1 MRQQWT
7 WTRYL
12 FLGGVSGLGA
22 WVGLLLYLFS
32 LGSAPIFA
40 AGVPLLLFVAVP
52 ALHGLAN
59 VERARAGHL
68 LGTPIPRPYGPARR
82 GLLTRYADMLS
93 DPANWRDVAW
103 LCAHTVYGPA
113 AALLSA
119 ALWSSAAF
127 GITMPLWW
135 AVIPDHLAGSVFYGI
150 SVDHLSGA
158 LLAIPAGVAI
168 GIVAW
173 LVTRPLALGEA
184 HLARWLLRPT
194 TKARLARRVEDLTAS
209 RAETVDARAAELRR
223 IERDLHDGAQARLV
237 SLAMSLGLAEEAL
250 QTDPQ
255 AAARL
260 LAEARGSAGSA
271 LTELR
276 DLVRGIHP
284 PVLADRGLAGALEA
298 LAMQSTVDVEAD
310 LAPLGRLPAPVESA
324 LYFTAAE
331 ALANVAK
338 HSEATHATLRLHR
351 SGGSVHLEVADDGTG
366 GADIDRGSGLA
377 GIAGR
382 IGAFDGRMTLT
393 SPAGGPT
400 VLHVELPCE
409 S

>member
-7 WTRYL
+7 WMRYL
-12 FLGGVSGLGA
+12 LVGGVTGLGA
-22 WVGLLLYLFS
+22 WVGLLAYLFS
-32 LGSAPIFA
+32 LGSAPIVA

-59 VERARAGHL
+59 VERARAGLL
-68 LGTPIPRPYGPARR
+68 LGAPIPRPYGPARR
-82 GLLTRYADMLS
+82 GLLARYAGMLS

-103 LCAHTVYGPA
+103 LWVHTVYAPV

-119 ALWSSAAF
+119 GLWASAGF
-127 GITMPLWW
+127 GITMPVWR
-135 AVIPDHLAGSVFYGI
+135 AVIPGHLAGHGFDGI

-158 LLAIPAGVAI
+158 LLAIPAGVAN

-173 LVTRPLALGEA
+173 LVARPLALGEA

-194 TKARLARRVEDLTAS
+194 ATARLARRVEDLAAS
-209 RAETVDARAAELRR
+209 RAETVDARAADLRR

-255 AAARL
+255 TAARL
-260 LAEARGSAGSA
+260 LAEARGSAGLA

-338 HSEATHATLRLHR
+338 HSAAAHATLALTR

-377 GIAGR
+377 GIASR